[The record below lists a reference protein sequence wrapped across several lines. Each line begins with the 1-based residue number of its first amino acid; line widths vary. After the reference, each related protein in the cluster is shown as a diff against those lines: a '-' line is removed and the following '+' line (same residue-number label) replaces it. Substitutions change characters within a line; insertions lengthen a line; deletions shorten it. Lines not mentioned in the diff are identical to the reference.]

1 MTLVGKYL
9 DVADQDLHQAL
20 LLAISDLQ
28 KLRGILLRVHDVL
41 GDADDIPVPS
51 DVYADISIGVRLL
64 LGQRDEARE
73 GLSFWRSRTWT
84 VG

>member
-20 LLAISDLQ
+20 LLAVSDLQ
-28 KLRGILLRVHDVL
+28 KLRGILLRVHGVL

-51 DVYADISIGVRLL
+51 DVYADISIAVRLL
-64 LGQRDEARE
+64 LEQRDEARE